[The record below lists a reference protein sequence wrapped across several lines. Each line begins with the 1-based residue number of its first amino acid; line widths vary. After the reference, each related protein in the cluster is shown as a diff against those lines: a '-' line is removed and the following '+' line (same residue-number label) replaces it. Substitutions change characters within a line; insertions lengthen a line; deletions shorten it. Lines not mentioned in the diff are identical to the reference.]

1 MARPRELSR
10 PPSPPSPEEP
20 QQNIALCA
28 TTSVYPVLTG
38 RDTARTYIRVWT
50 SMAPPVI
57 HSVTTA
63 AHVSIIYQPL
73 WSLPLHAPFDGP
85 FGGVHHCR
93 PVHVHRCSSLFIVV
107 HRCSSLFIV
116 VHRCSSFAHRLL
128 IVCSSLFIVCSSL
141 FIVAH
146 RLLIVCSSLFIVC
159 SSLFIVCSS
168 FVHRCSSL
176 LIVAGQVR
184 AIDCTAP
191 LSSFTNNSASVL
203 CRVKCP

>member
-1 MARPRELSR
+1 VARPRELSR

-116 VHRCSSFAHRLL
+116 VHRLL

-141 FIVAH
+141 LIVVHRCSSFAHRCSSFAH
-146 RLLIVCSSLFIVC
+146 RLFIV
-159 SSLFIVCSS
+159 
-168 FVHRCSSL
+168 VHRCSSL
-176 LIVAGQVR
+176 PAR
-184 AIDCTAP
+184 CAP
-191 LSSFTNNSASVL
+191 LTVQRLFPLLPITQRLFFVESNALS
-203 CRVKCP
+203 KHG